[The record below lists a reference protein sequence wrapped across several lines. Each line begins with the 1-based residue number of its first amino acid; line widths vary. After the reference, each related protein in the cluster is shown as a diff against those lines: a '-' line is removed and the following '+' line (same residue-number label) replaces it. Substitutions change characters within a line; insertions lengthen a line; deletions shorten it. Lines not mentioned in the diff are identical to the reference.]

1 MRYRLQTFFG
11 TFYADTEREIRD
23 LQGMFRGLGH
33 NVRAEFKAHSS
44 NTLESRKWEWF

>member
-33 NVRAEFKAHSS
+33 NVTSEVSEGVIPDWE
-44 NTLESRKWEWF
+44 TLR